1 MAEKKV
7 KQKKSPSGK
16 EQAPEKRS
24 GRGRRREAAA
34 GEKEKAPVRRS
45 GRGQKPARDWRVLRI
60 VMGLVF
66 LVLAVYSLVS
76 LVSYIFTWS
85 KDQSLLTAENFF
97 SDETIAYNSGGK
109 LGVLWADFLVSKL
122 FGFGAFTVP
131 LFLGAISLFCLKIKR
146 VNLLRVFIICL
157 LGAIL
162 FSIAFSYVFH
172 FFDHQSLLGNGPG
185 GSYGHAVALWLN
197 NLLGAFGTGCV
208 LFVAL
213 FLWAVLLSR
222 KVAWWF
228 DEQISLT
235 SRRFS
240 QAGEKAVEASPVTA
254 EEPDPESFTGAVGE
268 IPAVDFLVSGE
279 ESPLLPGYEVE
290 LTVDAPA
297 SGISFHDS
305 GAADSIPPDFGEEP
319 ADDLPWD
326 MADAGIPSGG
336 SAQAG
341 TGPEGGASDP
351 DNVPLSVE
359 ESEND
364 FLGNLSESDREHL
377 FNPRLDLPDYQMPPV
392 SFLEDYRNL
401 WHEVSRDEL
410 ERNKQRIVNALAN
423 YKIGV
428 VGITARMGP
437 TVTLYKIRL
446 AEGVKIAQVRR
457 LEEDIAMSIGAKGVR
472 VVTLLDSVGIEVP
485 NDHPSVVPLKSVL
498 NAPQFQE
505 AKMEL
510 PLALGI
516 TVTNE
521 PFFLDLAKMPHLLV
535 AGATGMG
542 KSVGLNCIIASLLYT
557 KHPAE
562 MKLVMVDPKK
572 VEFSLHAKLEKHYL
586 AKLPDYDDAIITDTK
601 NVVTTL
607 KSLCVEMDERYE
619 LLKKADVRQLKDYNA
634 KYLARTL
641 NPLKGH
647 KFLPYIVVIIDE
659 FADLLMVAGR
669 EIEEPIARL
678 AQKARAVGIHLVIAT
693 QRPTTDII
701 TGTIKANFNS
711 RIAFRVN
718 SGVDSKTIIDG
729 PGANRLIGRGDMLV
743 IHPGADIDRVQCAL
757 IDTPEIIRINKFINE
772 QRGYD
777 HAFYLPEY
785 EEEGEEDSSAEPVDM
800 RRRDKLF
807 AEAAKIVVQ
816 YQQGSASILQ
826 RKLGLG
832 YNRAGR
838 LIDQLEA
845 AGIVGRSE
853 GSKARSVLVSDF
865 ETLDRKLE
873 SLDQAVG

>member
-1 MAEKKV
+1 MARRKEKEKDKEKSGKGRDSAKKQGKPV
-7 KQKKSPSGK
+7 KKGEERARPRKSP
-16 EQAPEKRS
+16 APEK
-24 GRGRRREAAA
+24 E
-34 GEKEKAPVRRS
+34 
-45 GRGQKPARDWRVLRI
+45 KPARDNRVFRVITGVVFAILAI
-60 VMGLVF
+60 YTLV
-66 LVLAVYSLVS
+66 V
-76 LVSYIFTWS
+76 LVSYIFTWGH
-85 KDQSLLTAENFF
+85 DQSLLSTPDLLGDGGLVAHNK
-97 SDETIAYNSGGK
+97 GGK
-109 LGVLWADFLVSKL
+109 IGFLWADFLVSKL
-122 FGFGAFTVP
+122 FGFGAFAVP
-131 LFLGAISLFCLKIKR
+131 FFLASIAIYALHIRR
-146 VNLLRVFIICL
+146 VNLLRIFIISL
-157 LGAIL
+157 FGAIIFSVL
-162 FSIAFSYVFH
+162 FSFVFN
-172 FFDHQSLLGNGPG
+172 FLPSQELLGNGPG
-185 GSYGHAVALWLN
+185 GSYGHFVTEWLRN
-197 NLLGAFGTGCV
+197 MTGDFGTGCII
-208 LFVAL
+208 FVAL
-213 FLWAVLLSR
+213 FLWAVMLSR

-228 DEQISLT
+228 DSKVSMN
-235 SRRFS
+235 SRVP
-240 QAGEKAVEASPVTA
+240 ALAPADEAEAEDVAEDLYETPVGDV
-254 EEPDPESFTGAVGE
+254 P
-268 IPAVDFLVSGE
+268 
-279 ESPLLPGYEVE
+279 EVE
-290 LTVDAPA
+290 FSGSSPAGTGSEVVLLGGDGITPDVADIPLEVEGDTPSGNPPFGDDLPPADAPA
-297 SGISFHDS
+297 GDIS
-305 GAADSIPPDFGEEP
+305 PDDDLPAGDIP
-319 ADDLPWD
+319 ADDIAADGDDLPD
-326 MADAGIPSGG
+326 GDIPL
-336 SAQAG
+336 
-341 TGPEGGASDP
+341 D
-351 DNVPLSVE
+351 VE

-364 FLGNLSESDREHL
+364 FLSNMSDAERERL
-377 FNPRLDLPDYQMPPV
+377 FNPKLDLPDYQMPPL
-392 SFLEDYRNL
+392 SFLEEYRNL

-428 VGITARMGP
+428 VGITAKMGP

-485 NDHPSVVPLKSVL
+485 NDNPSVVPLKSVL
-498 NAPQFQE
+498 NSPQFKE
-505 AKMEL
+505 KKMEL

-572 VEFSLHAKLEKHYL
+572 VEFSLYSKLEKHYL
-586 AKLPDYDDAIITDTK
+586 AALPDYEEAIITDTK

-607 KSLCVEMDERYE
+607 KSLCVEMEDRYE
-619 LLKKADVRQLKDYNA
+619 LLKKADVRQIKDYNA
-634 KYLARTL
+634 KFLERRL
-641 NPLKGH
+641 NPVKGH
-647 KFLPYIVVIIDE
+647 KFLPYIVVVIDE

-678 AQKARAVGIHLVIAT
+678 AQKARAIGIHLVIAT

-718 SGVDSKTIIDG
+718 SSVDSKTIIDG

-757 IDTPEIIRINKFINE
+757 IDTPEIIRLNKFIND
-772 QRGYD
+772 QLGFS

-785 EEEGEEDSSAEPVDM
+785 VEEGGEESTDAPDLHK
-800 RRRDKLF
+800 RDKLF
-807 AEAAKIVVQ
+807 EEAARIVVQ
-816 YQQGSASILQ
+816 YQQGSASLLQ
-826 RKLGLG
+826 RKLNLG

-853 GSKARSVLVSDF
+853 GGGKSRSVLISDF
-865 ETLDRKLE
+865 ETLDRKIE
-873 SLDQAVG
+873 SLDHQPI